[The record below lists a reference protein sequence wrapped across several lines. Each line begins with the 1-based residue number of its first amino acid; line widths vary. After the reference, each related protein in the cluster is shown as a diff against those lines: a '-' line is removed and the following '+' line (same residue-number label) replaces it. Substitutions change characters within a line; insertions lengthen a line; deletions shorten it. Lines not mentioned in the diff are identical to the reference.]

1 MNSFDLI
8 LSSIVKLIK
17 IKIAFVIFILLFA
30 CTQTISNE
38 YKDELK
44 RAEREDKP
52 VILYFYSN
60 YCRFCDLMD
69 RDVLNDNEINPI
81 LKKDIVYIRVNVNKK
96 TELPRLYGI
105 RGYPTTSLLDPSGK
119 LIVQIPGYI
128 NKNVFKMILQ
138 FLEDKHYKTMTL
150 NDFVSR

>member
-1 MNSFDLI
+1 M
-8 LSSIVKLIK
+8 KLIK

-128 NKNVFKMILQ
+128 NKNVFKRILQ
-138 FLEDKHYKTMTL
+138 FLKDKHYKTMTL

>member
-1 MNSFDLI
+1 M
-8 LSSIVKLIK
+8 KLIK

-138 FLEDKHYKTMTL
+138 FLKDKHYKTMTL

>member
-1 MNSFDLI
+1 M
-8 LSSIVKLIK
+8 
-17 IKIAFVIFILLFA
+17 FA

-138 FLEDKHYKTMTL
+138 FLKDKHYKTMTL

>member
-8 LSSIVKLIK
+8 LSPIVKLIK

-128 NKNVFKMILQ
+128 NKNVFKRILQ
-138 FLEDKHYKTMTL
+138 FLKDKHYKAMTL

>member
-1 MNSFDLI
+1 
-8 LSSIVKLIK
+8 VKLIK

-138 FLEDKHYKTMTL
+138 FLKDKHYKTMTL

>member
-1 MNSFDLI
+1 
-8 LSSIVKLIK
+8 VKLIK

-128 NKNVFKMILQ
+128 NKNVFKRILQ
-138 FLEDKHYKTMTL
+138 FLKDKHYKTMTL

>member
-1 MNSFDLI
+1 LNSFDLI

-138 FLEDKHYKTMTL
+138 FLKDKHYKTMTL

>member
-138 FLEDKHYKTMTL
+138 FLKDKHYKTMTL

>member
-1 MNSFDLI
+1 
-8 LSSIVKLIK
+8 
-17 IKIAFVIFILLFA
+17 
-30 CTQTISNE
+30 
-38 YKDELK
+38 
-44 RAEREDKP
+44 
-52 VILYFYSN
+52 
-60 YCRFCDLMD
+60 MD

-138 FLEDKHYKTMTL
+138 FLKDKHYKTMTL

>member
-1 MNSFDLI
+1 M
-8 LSSIVKLIK
+8 KLIK

-60 YCRFCDLMD
+60 YCRVCDLMD

-128 NKNVFKMILQ
+128 NKNVFKRILQ
-138 FLEDKHYKTMTL
+138 FLKDKHYKTMTL

>member
-1 MNSFDLI
+1 M
-8 LSSIVKLIK
+8 KLIK